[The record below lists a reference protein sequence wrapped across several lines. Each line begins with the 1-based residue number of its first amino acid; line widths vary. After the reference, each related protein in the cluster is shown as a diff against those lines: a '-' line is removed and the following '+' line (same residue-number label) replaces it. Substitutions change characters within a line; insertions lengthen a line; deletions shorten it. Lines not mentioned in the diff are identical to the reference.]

1 MNVKE
6 FEALKKKQEELQLW
20 KAKEEAKLESLERE
34 LEGYKKQLSDLGI
47 TDLDNAESVLE
58 QKELELQT
66 QYEEISNLL
75 SQLEK

>member
-66 QYEEISNLL
+66 QYDEISNLL